1 MCQCT
6 IPMGKRQIRIYR
18 KDIAAHLP
26 ELLMRESVQ
35 VVLRNR
41 VVVQGKLSSASEEAF
56 ELVDGRRSK
65 HAIPVQDV
73 EEVIYDIE
81 APY

>member
-1 MCQCT
+1 
-6 IPMGKRQIRIYR
+6 MGKRQIRIYGS
-18 KDIAAHLP
+18 KLADHLP
-26 ELLMRESVQ
+26 ELLQQQTVQ

-41 VVVQGKLSSASEEAF
+41 VVVQGILQHISAEEL
-56 ELVDGRRSK
+56 ELLDGRRSK
-65 HAIPVQDV
+65 HTIPVQDV

>member
-1 MCQCT
+1 
-6 IPMGKRQIRIYR
+6 MGKRQIRIYR
-18 KDIAAHLP
+18 NKLADHLP
-26 ELLMRESVQ
+26 DLLQQQTVQ

-41 VVVQGKLSSASEEAF
+41 VVVQGVLQHVSTEEL
-56 ELVDGRRSK
+56 ELLDGRRSS
-65 HAIPVQDV
+65 HLIPVQQV

>member
-1 MCQCT
+1 
-6 IPMGKRQIRIYR
+6 MGKRQIRIYR
-18 KDIAAHLP
+18 NQLADHLP
-26 ELLMRESVQ
+26 DLLQQLTVQ

-41 VVVQGKLSSASEEAF
+41 VVVQGVLQHVSVQ
-56 ELVDGRRSK
+56 ELELLDGRRHK
-65 HAIPVQDV
+65 HTIPVPEV